1 MSVALADK
9 LDMLVCFFAIGEE
22 PTGSKDPYG
31 LRRAALGD
39 IAIIL
44 EGRLRLP
51 LRTLSAAA
59 FKEARIAAS
68 RDLAFGSEAE
78 LLDRLMSFF
87 GERLKVFLRER
98 GARYD
103 LIDAVL
109 ALPGQD
115 DLLLIVSRVEALG
128 RFLDTAEGRDLL
140 AGYKRAANILRAEEK
155 TDGVGAFDGACDP
168 SLTQDQWEKFLWD
181 KIQSMNADL
190 LDHLELAKERIGQPE
205 FAQQTP
211 FEDAMECLSSLR
223 EPVDLFFDNVMVNAE
238 DPRLRLNRLRLL
250 NELRR
255 AMHQVA
261 DFSKVAGE
269 ARLGSS

>member
-31 LRRAALGD
+31 LRRAALGV

-68 RDLAFGSEAE
+68 GDLALGSEAE
-78 LLDRLMSFF
+78 LLDRLMSFL

-109 ALPGQD
+109 ALPCQD
-115 DLLLIVSRVEALG
+115 DPLLIVSRVEALG
-128 RFLDTAEGRDLL
+128 RFLDTTEGRDLL
-140 AGYKRAANILRAEEK
+140 AGYRRAANILRAEEK
-155 TDGVGAFDGACDP
+155 TDGAGAFDGAPDP
-168 SLTQDQWEKFLWD
+168 LLLQEPAEKHLSAA
-181 KIQSMNADL
+181 IQGASTDIRH
-190 LDHLELAKERIGQPE
+190 HLALAALRIGREE
-205 FAQQTP
+205 FMRNTP
-211 FEDAMECLSSLR
+211 FEDAMECLASLR
-223 EPVDLFFDNVMVNAE
+223 PAVDDFFDKVMVNA
-238 DPRLRLNRLRLL
+238 DDKVLRLNRLQLL
-250 NELRR
+250 NGLRR
-255 AMHQVA
+255 AMHEAA
-261 DFSKVAGE
+261 DFSKVAGYSQPS
-269 ARLGSS
+269 LP